1 MAIYIQLYLTS
12 QTQSLH
18 CQILSV
24 QQYFSFTLQKS
35 IIYKGTAKIT
45 NGDFQ
50 FTFFVPKDIA
60 YNYGFGKISYY
71 AAGDTLPWSSSNYQL
86 PTPYCLDANGYYSNI
101 IVGST
106 SDSALHPITGSLY

>member
-1 MAIYIQLYLTS
+1 MIMDNKLNSFNGYLYTTIFDKPDTIATLPN
-12 QTQSLH
+12 SL
-18 CQILSV
+18 CSTV
-24 QQYFSFTLQKS
+24 FDFTLQKS

-71 AAGDTLPWSSSNYQL
+71 AAGDTSMEFQL
-86 PTPYCLDANGYYSNI
+86 SF
-101 IVGST
+101 
-106 SDSALHPITGSLY
+106 SAYFSMQMVFIQI